1 MAKRR
6 DHRVTAADI
15 VRFFDKYIYIPE
27 GRWVGQRLVLD
38 PWQRAAGN
46 RAPDKRKATHRIDGM
61 VALLMPLPGAPTK
74 PPTIDVEAFIA
85 WGRRDARHLAA
96 SLHFGELAAPAP

>member
-38 PWQRAAGN
+38 PWQRAEIERIYDN
-46 RAPDKRKATHRIDGM
+46 PDGPTRRSILSMGRKNAKSTLAAAYCWHTWRGR
-61 VALLMPLPGAPTK
+61 LPSAAPTVSSTA
-74 PPTIDVEAFIA
+74 PHCRVT
-85 WGRRDARHLAA
+85 RHR
-96 SLHFGELAAPAP
+96 